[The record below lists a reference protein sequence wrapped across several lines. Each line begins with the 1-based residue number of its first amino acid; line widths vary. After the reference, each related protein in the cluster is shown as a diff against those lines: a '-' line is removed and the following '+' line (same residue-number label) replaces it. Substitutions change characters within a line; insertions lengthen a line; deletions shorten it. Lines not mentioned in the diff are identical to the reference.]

1 MEHVRQSDE
10 YIKKLVG
17 RDCFFPI
24 RLNIENIAA
33 VGKKMPS
40 KKTNNA
46 RTATR
51 RDILAKKA
59 KIEVE
64 ARFHGKT
71 RGQSHCSVWS

>member
-1 MEHVRQSDE
+1 MELGDHVRQSDE
-10 YIKKLVG
+10 YIKKIG
-17 RDCFFPI
+17 FFPI